1 MMTGK
6 VEQVHKIVVLRAGAL
21 GDFLVTLPALYALK
35 RAYPAAELILLGNP
49 WQKEYLTPGRTP
61 VDRVLVPPPHPGIR
75 NEPGCCVAPAA
86 EADFIATLRAEQV
99 DLAIS
104 FQGQG
109 KSANPFLRTLG
120 ARITVG
126 SRGQGAAPLD
136 RWLPYYYYQSEVV
149 RYLEIVGLVGAT
161 VYELEPCVQLFH
173 ADWAEAQTVIAPMP
187 PYAVLHPGA
196 TDVRRRWPAAG
207 FIVVGNAL
215 QERGL
220 QVVVTGAGDE
230 QPIVDAVS
238 NGLGEGAI
246 NACNKLTLGGLTGLL
261 AQSQIVVANDTGPL
275 HLARAVGTKTVG
287 IYWLP
292 NLLNWGPLTRQRHRP
307 CIAMDLV
314 CPHCGTRPVDPWPF
328 QPHLPTCAH
337 EVSFVRDVT
346 VADVLREVDTLL
358 ASDE

>member
-1 MMTGK
+1 MITDK
-6 VEQVHKIVVLRAGAL
+6 VEQVRKIVILRAGAI
-21 GDFLVTLPALYALK
+21 GDFLVTLPALQAL
-35 RAYPAAELILLGNP
+35 RVAYPAAELILLGNP

-75 NEPGCCVAPAA
+75 HEPGRCVAPAE
-86 EADFIATLRAEQV
+86 EADFIATLRAEQI

-109 KSANPFLRTLG
+109 KSANPFLCRLG
-120 ARITVG
+120 AQVTVG
-126 SRGQGAAPLD
+126 SRGEGAAPLD

-161 VYELEPCVQLFH
+161 VCELEPCVQVFTTDLL
-173 ADWAEAQTVIAPMP
+173 EAQTLVNPAQ

-196 TDVRRRWPAAG
+196 TDLRRRWPATC
-207 FIVVGNAL
+207 FVEVGKAL
-215 QERGL
+215 RQRGL
-220 QVVVTGAGDE
+220 QVVVTGAGE
-230 QPIVDAVS
+230 ERPIVERVICD
-238 NGLGEGAI
+238 LGGGAI
-246 NACNKLTLGGLTGLL
+246 DACDKLTLGGLTGLL

-275 HLARAVGTKTVG
+275 HLARAVGAKTVG

-307 CIAMDLV
+307 CVAMDLL

-328 QPHLPTCAH
+328 EPHLTTCAH
-337 EVSFVRDVT
+337 EVSFVREVT
-346 VADVLREVDTLL
+346 TTDVLREVGILL
-358 ASDE
+358 SADE

>member
-1 MMTGK
+1 MDTGK
-6 VEQVHKIVVLRAGAL
+6 VERVRKIVVLRAGAI
-21 GDFLVTLPALYALK
+21 GDFLVTLPALQALK
-35 RAYPAAELILLGNP
+35 LAYPEAELILLGNP
-49 WQKEYLTPGRTP
+49 WQQEYLTPGRTP

-75 NEPGCCVAPAA
+75 DVLGYTVAPAE
-86 EADFIATLRAEQV
+86 EAHFIADLRAEQL

-109 KSANPFLRTLG
+109 KSANPFLRSLG

-149 RYLEIVGLVGAT
+149 RYLEIVGLVGAR
-161 VYELEPCVQLFH
+161 VYDLEPCVQVFTTDLM
-173 ADWAEAQTVIAPMP
+173 ESQRVVTPTQ

-196 TDVRRRWPAAG
+196 TDLRRRWPTAG
-207 FIVVGNAL
+207 FIDVGKAL

-230 QPIVDAVS
+230 QPIVDAVI
-238 NGLGEGAI
+238 NGLGKGAI

-261 AQSQIVVANDTGPL
+261 AQSQLVVSNDTGPL
-275 HLARAVGTKTVG
+275 HLARAVGAKTVG

-292 NLLNWGPLTRQRHRP
+292 NLLNWGPLTRLRHRP

-328 QPHLPTCAH
+328 EPHLPSCAH
-337 EVSFVRDVT
+337 EVSFVRNVT

-358 ASDE
+358 AADE